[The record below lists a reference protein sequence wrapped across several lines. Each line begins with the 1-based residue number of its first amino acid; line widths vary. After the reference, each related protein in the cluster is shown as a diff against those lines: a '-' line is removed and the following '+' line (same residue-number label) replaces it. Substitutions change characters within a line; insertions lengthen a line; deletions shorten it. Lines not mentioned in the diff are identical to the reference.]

1 MKLACL
7 LVFAA
12 GAAARSIQQCGEA
25 STLRQLHVMFRHGD
39 RTPTSLYPND
49 PNSPSDFPEGLG
61 HITHKGKNDQ
71 YNLGKYLR
79 TKYEDFFDLRFQR
92 NASKKL
98 CPRTVPGEHPDQ
110 PIRPL
115 SPTGQE
121 SLEQ

>member
-61 HITHKGKNDQ
+61 HIMHKGKNDQ
-71 YNLGKYLR
+71 YNSGKFLR
-79 TKYEDFFDLRFQR
+79 TKYEDFLAYDSNEMRARSSGRERCLESIQT
-92 NASKKL
+92 NL
-98 CPRTVPGEHPDQ
+98 YGLYP
-110 PIRPL
+110 
-115 SPTGQE
+115 PTGRE